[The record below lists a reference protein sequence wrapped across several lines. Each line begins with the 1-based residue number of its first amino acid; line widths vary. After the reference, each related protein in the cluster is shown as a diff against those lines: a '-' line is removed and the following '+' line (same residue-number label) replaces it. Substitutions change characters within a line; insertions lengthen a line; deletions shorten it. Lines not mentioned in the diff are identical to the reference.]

1 MRTPRAQVG
10 GQDSLMQQAANL
22 AKLRDLQTPLLG
34 GENPE
39 LAGLDYS
46 GIVPQKGVVA
56 TPNPLAAA
64 AAAAGVTPGPGYG
77 ATPSVRGAAG
87 AGTAVGGLLGAT
99 PGRAGETCHSIF
111 LNGHQLPFAVGCL
124 RLLCWHMSFCWQAY
138 SHTVIELSSNGH
150 VRSCWH

>member
-1 MRTPRAQVG
+1 MRTPKAQVG

-46 GIVPQKGVVA
+46 GIVPQKGVVQ

-77 ATPSVRGAAG
+77 ATPIARGAAG
-87 AGTAVGGLLGAT
+87 AGGAVGGLLGAT
-99 PGRAGETCHSIF
+99 PGRAGEH
-111 LNGHQLPFAVGCL
+111 GDQLLKSTAATRCLHCLSDFQSTGKHTSKCCL
-124 RLLCWHMSFCWQAY
+124 RRAFISSF
-138 SHTVIELSSNGH
+138 SM
-150 VRSCWH
+150 

>member
-64 AAAAGVTPGPGYG
+64 AAAAGVTPGPGFG
-77 ATPSVRGAAG
+77 ATPAARGAAG
-87 AGTAVGGLLGAT
+87 AGAAVGGLLGAT
-99 PGRAGETCHSIF
+99 PGRAGE
-111 LNGHQLPFAVGCL
+111 GPW
-124 RLLCWHMSFCWQAY
+124 LL
-138 SHTVIELSSNGH
+138 
-150 VRSCWH
+150 